1 MEFKPFDSRQNS
13 IFNAVKPLY
22 NRVLPDVIT
31 EEFLVSKFGTKNV
44 NIEFKN
50 KPLRIIE
57 GKLTYYKTD
66 DSYARALLHNLII
79 EAKETKK
86 AEKKSKEDLNNDS
99 IKTKVIIDP
108 DKEDIISEEGINET
122 MNLKI
127 TDFNWN
133 QEYKTIS
140 ADMSNL
146 GFHNSP
152 SKFIVKSDKHDK
164 LYEFVKSVTT
174 KNKDDEIIQWEYISE
189 DLGITA
195 IIYND

>member
-31 EEFLVSKFGTKNV
+31 EEFLVSKFGTRNV

-57 GKLTYYKTD
+57 GKLTYYKSD
-66 DSYARALLHNLII
+66 DSYARALLHNLIV

-86 AEKKSKEDLNNDS
+86 VDKKTKDISV
-99 IKTKVIIDP
+99 KTKVIIEP
-108 DKEDIISEEGINET
+108 DKEDIISEEGINEN

-127 TDFNWN
+127 TDFTWN
-133 QEYKTIS
+133 QEFKTIS

-146 GFHNSP
+146 GFHNVP
-152 SKFIVKSDKHDK
+152 SRFSVKSGKHDK
-164 LYEFVKSVTT
+164 LYEFVQSLTT
-174 KNKDDEIIQWEYISE
+174 KDKANEVIQWEYISE